1 MLATSAA
8 SIGLFWQDGGGSF
21 SFATLRGDI
30 VQIAGRG
37 LYRYDVKL
45 MAMGFQASDAV
56 TLFLGI
62 PTLIFSLLH
71 YRDGSVRGG
80 LLLSGTLAYFL
91 YNYGSMALGAA
102 YNHLF
107 LIYVALM
114 SASLFGLIL
123 TLMSFDMA
131 LLPSHFSPR
140 LPRRGIGIYLIVAGF
155 ILLIIWLI
163 LSIIPALLMG
173 KVPPEVWSYTT
184 VITYA
189 IDMGFVAPVLII
201 SGVMLFQINP
211 LGYLLASTSLIFT
224 VILGINLLTAGT
236 VQMLTGLIDIPQFI
250 GFVASF
256 AILTFCA
263 IWFTFALFH
272 HISDRIP
279 SKDMQILDVV

>member
-1 MLATSAA
+1 MKTSNIVIWLSFLIVMLATSAA

-102 YNHLF
+102 YNPLF

-114 SASLFGLIL
+114 SASFFGLLIWRCYHP
-123 TLMSFDMA
+123 T
-131 LLPSHFSPR
+131 SP
-140 LPRRGIGIYLIVAGF
+140 LAYHAGG
-155 ILLIIWLI
+155 
-163 LSIIPALLMG
+163 S
-173 KVPPEVWSYTT
+173 E
-184 VITYA
+184 
-189 IDMGFVAPVLII
+189 
-201 SGVMLFQINP
+201 
-211 LGYLLASTSLIFT
+211 FT
-224 VILGINLLTAGT
+224 
-236 VQMLTGLIDIPQFI
+236 
-250 GFVASF
+250 
-256 AILTFCA
+256 
-263 IWFTFALFH
+263 
-272 HISDRIP
+272 
-279 SKDMQILDVV
+279 